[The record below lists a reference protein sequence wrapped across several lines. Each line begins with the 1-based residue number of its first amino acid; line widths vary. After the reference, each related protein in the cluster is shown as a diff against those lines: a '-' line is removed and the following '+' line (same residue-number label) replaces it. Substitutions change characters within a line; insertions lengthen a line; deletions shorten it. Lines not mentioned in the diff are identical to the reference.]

1 VERYDRWFERN
12 RAAYLS
18 ELRAVE
24 SLMPR
29 FQRGLGVGVGTGRFS
44 APLGVSVGVDP
55 SGAMIKVARER
66 GVLVVRG
73 VAERLPFG
81 DEKFDLVLMVTV
93 VFLLEDRATA
103 FREAGRVLKPGGS
116 IVVGFIDRDSP
127 IGRRYQGEGEGES
140 EEATEKKHKSG
151 FYSGV
156 RLLAPVEMVA
166 LLEEAGF
173 RDLAF
178 VQTLYCEPEDM
189 KAVETPQPGYGRGS
203 FVVIRGDKGR

>member
-1 VERYDRWFERN
+1 
-12 RAAYLS
+12 
-18 ELRAVE
+18 
-24 SLMPR
+24 MPR

-127 IGRRYQGEGEGES
+127 IGRRYQGEGEGK
-140 EEATEKKHKSG
+140 ARKRRRKNT
-151 FYSGV
+151 
-156 RLLAPVEMVA
+156 
-166 LLEEAGF
+166 
-173 RDLAF
+173 
-178 VQTLYCEPEDM
+178 
-189 KAVETPQPGYGRGS
+189 KAVFIPEYVFSPRWRWSPFSKRLDSGT
-203 FVVIRGDKGR
+203 

>member
-1 VERYDRWFERN
+1 MERYDRWFERN

-103 FREAGRVLKPGGS
+103 FREAGRVLKPGR
-116 IVVGFIDRDSP
+116 V
-127 IGRRYQGEGEGES
+127 
-140 EEATEKKHKSG
+140 
-151 FYSGV
+151 YSGGLH
-156 RLLAPVEMVA
+156 RQ
-166 LLEEAGF
+166 
-173 RDLAF
+173 R
-178 VQTLYCEPEDM
+178 
-189 KAVETPQPGYGRGS
+189 
-203 FVVIRGDKGR
+203 